1 MVHNVL
7 VFGSGYGNC
16 RSLRPNGHDLNKTS
30 QSIVSSFNILP
41 RDHHPKNAK
50 KKKTLPIL
58 FSFWRRIWNTH
69 RTEKEIKYKRKACE
83 MLCIH
88 IIRRKKKL
96 FFCALCFEWFSY
108 CHMTSYGQRVTL
120 DIYMIT
126 FVKLLAPKRAASTCL
141 LNYLFIFQHLKLL
154 SFEPLI
160 ILFASVPIAYQKIIK
175 SGQKNI
181 SHSSWIHHPCV
192 VGGGTVPIYAQ
203 QQCVQQRIPLGC
215 KSIRHWRGWERLSRL
230 LLLYTFIRRF
240 SSLTIFQ
247 FKIKKSSEMMGK
259 GIDSQE
265 MCMASTLGVGFFF
278 LFFFSSYFI
287 MLPRT
292 TTHIKKKRKKNRIQ
306 KERKQVVNSW
316 WSMKRV
322 DMLQLLEIQSRS

>member
-30 QSIVSSFNILP
+30 QSIVSSLNILP

-215 KSIRHWRGWERLSRL
+215 KSIRHWRMRKTFSTAAVVYIHPSILVFNYFPIQNKKKHQKWWAKESIHKKCVWRL
-230 LLLYTFIRRF
+230 LWVLV
-240 SSLTIFQ
+240 S
-247 FKIKKSSEMMGK
+247 
-259 GIDSQE
+259 
-265 MCMASTLGVGFFF
+265 FFCS
-278 LFFFSSYFI
+278 FF
-287 MLPRT
+287 PR
-292 TTHIKKKRKKNRIQ
+292 I
-306 KERKQVVNSW
+306 
-316 WSMKRV
+316 
-322 DMLQLLEIQSRS
+322 L